1 MRVLGSDARGSTQR
15 DSGFYLSCPPFALLS
30 DKSYVLSLWYLMQQ
44 TKGKSDCFQLLNER
58 EKAVVLVSI
67 TFVDIVLFSLFF
79 FSFFFLPTLWF
90 SYANGWS
97 GLISAGSFV
106 SRCNLTNCCSQSW
119 LYGLSFQTLLLT
131 LYTFLSYMCVK
142 VQIRAWLLTC
152 TRPYACL

>member
-1 MRVLGSDARGSTQR
+1 MRGGRLSVTQA
-15 DSGFYLSCPPFALLS
+15 FTWAAPPFALLS

-58 EKAVVLVSI
+58 EKAAVLVSI

-79 FSFFFLPTLWF
+79 FLFFFLPALWF

-142 VQIRAWLLTC
+142 VQIRAWLLTR
-152 TRPYACL
+152 TPPYACL